1 MNLKIA
7 LPLIFATISGSAL
20 ADGAYVL
27 GQVTHSSLS
36 LDNTDFDN
44 ALSVGGVTGL
54 SSNNTGSGNQWRLQV
69 GYKFNPYFAVE
80 AGYMDLG
87 TANYSA
93 TFAGG
98 TPPCQ
103 TICRVSFM

>member
-1 MNLKIA
+1 
-7 LPLIFATISGSAL
+7 
-20 ADGAYVL
+20 
-27 GQVTHSSLS
+27 
-36 LDNTDFDN
+36 FDN

-98 TPPCQ
+98 TANATEKAGGLDFAALGILPV
-103 TICRVSFM
+103 TDTLSVFGKVGFVAAKVKTDL